1 MRLRV
6 TVPGLATTVQDR
18 GRLGYEHLGVMINGA
33 LDTRAAA
40 WANRQAGNPDGA
52 AVLEMTLLGAALEV
66 LGDGTHDAPRA
77 AALAGADLSC
87 TLNGRPWLPGE
98 TRLLRPG
105 DRIGGGSA
113 RRGVRAYLAVGG
125 GIDVPLVL
133 GSRATDTLATMGGFE
148 GRTLRAGD
156 TLPLGEPQP
165 EPADAEYARFE
176 IPPTLLEREIVRAL
190 PGHRA
195 VGTASSGLR
204 RLADTWYRVDPRSDR
219 VGLRLRGPRVPA
231 DVRGDEISEGMA
243 IGAVEITSSGEPLL
257 LLRSRGSIGGYPTL
271 AVVISADLPALAQRK
286 PGDRLRLRLVEERE
300 ALEAWRAQRSVT
312 LRSPSW
318 AVWNG
323 TLAPGVRVERGDTIA
338 ELEVMGERRTLRTPI
353 AGRFV
358 RALVENGADVRETA
372 PVCEILAD
380 E

>member
-1 MRLRV
+1 M
-6 TVPGLATTVQDR
+6 QDR
-18 GRLGYEHLGVMINGA
+18 GRLGYEHLGVMVNGA

-40 WANRQAGNPDGA
+40 WANRQAGNRDGA
-52 AVLEMTLLGAALEV
+52 AVLEMTLLAPTLEV
-66 LGDGTHDAPRA
+66 LGDGANDAPRA

-87 TLNGRPWLPGE
+87 TFNGQPWLPGE
-98 TRLLRPG
+98 VHLLHPG

-113 RRGVRAYLAVGG
+113 RRGVRAYLAVTGG
-125 GIDVPLVL
+125 VDVPMVM
-133 GSRATDTLATMGGFE
+133 GSRATDLLAGIGGLE
-148 GRTLRAGD
+148 GRALRVGD
-156 TLPLGEPQP
+156 SLALAAPAA

-176 IPPTLLEREIVRAL
+176 VPSTLLEREVVRAL
-190 PGHRA
+190 TGHRA
-195 VGTASSGLR
+195 EGAASSGLR
-204 RLADTWYRVDPRSDR
+204 RLVETWYRVDHRSDR

-231 DVRGDEISEGMA
+231 AVRGDEISEGMA

-312 LRSPSW
+312 LRSPRW
-318 AVWNG
+318 AVWHG
-323 TLAPGVRVERGDTIA
+323 VLAPGTRVERGDAIA
-338 ELEVMGERRTLRTPI
+338 ELEVMGEHRTLRTPI
-353 AGRFV
+353 GGRLV
-358 RALVENGADVRETA
+358 RMLAENGADVHEAA